1 MQMEVLLLFLFLSWR
16 SPSHRRCRR
25 GRGNHKV
32 LAIKEIKRLT
42 PRDREGGREGGRGG
56 MEGHRPWLHRG
67 SRERRKKG
75 SHGVNGIKKSTV
87 GKGSRLSLMFF

>member
-1 MQMEVLLLFLFLSWR
+1 MQMEILLLFLFLSWR

-42 PRDREGGREGGRGG
+42 PRDREGGREGWDGG
-56 MEGHRPWLHRG
+56 PQTLVAQRIQGEEEEGITRSQRYKKEHC
-67 SRERRKKG
+67 RK
-75 SHGVNGIKKSTV
+75 
-87 GKGSRLSLMFF
+87 R